1 MLNLNFNTLYSKLAE
16 QPRGYYQPT
25 VSASFF
31 LYGAG
36 GAGGFATTGDNSNYR
51 GGAGGGAGMIVS
63 GTINITP
70 DSEYTFIIPNSCSRT
85 DTKGEDSFFNG
96 YDGDTIY
103 PISVRAGGGYRPPYP
118 NSFNGGNSG
127 DGVYNHP
134 NFTASYSAKT
144 AGIGVFNT
152 GYGGGA
158 GSHTNGGAPSSSLG
172 VLKGGSGGN
181 GITSSITLFGWSGSF
196 IDPSQF
202 LPNEGL
208 TSSTI
213 GSAGGGAA
221 DRWQFTTGDGLTGN
235 PGDHG
240 VVNGGVAP
248 PGTVVDNIAGIVNGR
263 GPGAGG
269 SGDTINF
276 TTSITTSNA
285 SGVGGAG
292 ALIITYTGIPKLQFS
307 GSVVTNY
314 DAVNNATAH
323 WVLYNASTNGTGSF
337 LRSSQGPFDNDPN
350 INP

>member
-16 QPRGYYQPT
+16 QERGYNQPT

-51 GGAGGGAGMIVS
+51 GGGGGGAGMIVS

-70 DSEYTFIIPNSCSRT
+70 DSEYTFIIPNSCSLT
-85 DTKGEDSFFNG
+85 DTKGEDSFFYG
-96 YDGDTIY
+96 YDNDTQF
-103 PISVRAGGGYRPPYP
+103 PISVRAGGGYRAPYP
-118 NSFNGGNSG
+118 DSTAGGNSG

-134 NFTASYSAKT
+134 NFTASYAAK
-144 AGIGVFNT
+144 IGGGGFP

-158 GSHTNGGAPSSSLG
+158 GSHTNGGNPTGGTSGVSLKSG
-172 VLKGGSGGN
+172 NGGN
-181 GITSSITLFGWSGSF
+181 GITSSITLWGWEGTF
-196 IDPSQF
+196 IQPTIF

-208 TSSTI
+208 TNLTI

-221 DRWQFTTGDGLTGN
+221 DKWQANVGGVPPSTGDN
-235 PGDHG
+235 G

-248 PGTVVDNIAGIVNGR
+248 PGTAVDNVPGIISGR

-269 SGDTINF
+269 AGNTIPG
-276 TTSITTSNA
+276 TTAITTTNA

-292 ALIITYTGIPKLQFS
+292 ALIITYAGIPKLQFS

-323 WVLYNASTNGTGSF
+323 WVIYDASTNGTGSF
-337 LRSSQGPFDNDPN
+337 IRSSGGPFDNNPN
-350 INP
+350 P